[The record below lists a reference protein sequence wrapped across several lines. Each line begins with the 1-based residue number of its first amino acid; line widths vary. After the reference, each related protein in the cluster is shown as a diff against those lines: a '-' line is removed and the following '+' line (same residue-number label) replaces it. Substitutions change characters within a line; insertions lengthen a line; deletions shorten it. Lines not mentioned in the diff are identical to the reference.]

1 MQEFINGYFGIKLI
15 PTLIISTLIFAG
27 YKEKRS
33 YFWLRF
39 ICSLIVFTAI
49 ATLVGNLL
57 RNTFADNVM
66 LVKLV
71 SCFLSVMYF
80 FELCGVMCFLLKC
93 SFLEAVL
100 FSVCGWSVEHISY
113 CISVIIGIGCNM
125 DGVVYRDY
133 GVEYFIVSVMTYI
146 IVYCSVFIVFWRL
159 GKRSDFDLDKKK
171 VLVPVII
178 LMTVYSVLNA
188 YAPMYGAEKDAIIS
202 FKIYSMATTVATL
215 CLALGLF
222 ESGRYRYELQT
233 ITELDRRRR
242 EQYEISKETIEV
254 INTKCHDLKKMLSG
268 MLSGNIRG
276 SDIESINNQ
285 LAIYDSIVKT
295 GNDYLD
301 IVLTDKSLYCESKD
315 IRLTVMADAEKLNFL
330 SDMEIYSIFGN
341 ILDNAVE
348 AVINLEPEKRVISLS
363 VKGNDGILC
372 IHSDNFYGTPILKD
386 GERVKTSKSDKTQ
399 HGFGLLSIKRV
410 VDKYNGA
417 MTIDADGEIFS
428 IDIILPIAR

>member
-33 YFWLRF
+33 YFWLRL

-57 RNTFADNVM
+57 RNTFADNVI

-133 GVEYFIVSVMTYI
+133 SPEYFIVNVMSYV
-146 IVYCSVFIVFWRL
+146 IVYCTAFIVFWRL
-159 GKRSDFDLDKKK
+159 GKRSDFNLDKKK
-171 VLVPVII
+171 VLIPVVI
-178 LMTVYSVLNA
+178 LMTVYSVLNV
-188 YAPMYGAEKDAIIS
+188 YAPVYGAETDAIIS
-202 FKIYSMATTVATL
+202 FKVYSIVSSVATL
-215 CLALGLF
+215 CLALVMF

-233 ITELDRRRR
+233 ITELDKRRR
-242 EQYEISKETIEV
+242 EQYEISKETIDV

-268 MLSGNIRG
+268 MLSGNIE
-276 SDIESINNQ
+276 SKDINAINNQ

-301 IVLTDKSLYCESKD
+301 VVLTDKSLYCESKD

-330 SDMEIYSIFGN
+330 SDMEIYSVFGN

-372 IHSDNFYGTPILKD
+372 IHSDNYYKTPVEQS
-386 GERVKTSKSDKTQ
+386 GGVFKTSKKDKTQ

-410 VDKYNGA
+410 VEKYGGA
-417 MTIDADGEIFS
+417 MTVNADGEVFS
-428 IDIILPIAR
+428 IDIIIPITK